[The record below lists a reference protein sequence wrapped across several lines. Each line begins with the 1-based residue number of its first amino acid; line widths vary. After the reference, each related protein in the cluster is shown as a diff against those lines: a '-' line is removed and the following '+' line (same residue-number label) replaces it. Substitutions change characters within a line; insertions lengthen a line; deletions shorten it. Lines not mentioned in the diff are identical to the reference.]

1 MSARNRKIHS
11 LPFASA
17 NEEEKAG
24 GQALQSD
31 GLNKHQDES
40 RHRVLDSIFAKH
52 RFEPVAQ
59 EMKNEEEVE
68 RDKKAV
74 DDQLD
79 KKICERVF
87 SEPFHTIRG

>member
-1 MSARNRKIHS
+1 
-11 LPFASA
+11 
-17 NEEEKAG
+17 
-24 GQALQSD
+24 
-31 GLNKHQDES
+31 
-40 RHRVLDSIFAKH
+40 
-52 RFEPVAQ
+52 
-59 EMKNEEEVE
+59 MKNEEEVE